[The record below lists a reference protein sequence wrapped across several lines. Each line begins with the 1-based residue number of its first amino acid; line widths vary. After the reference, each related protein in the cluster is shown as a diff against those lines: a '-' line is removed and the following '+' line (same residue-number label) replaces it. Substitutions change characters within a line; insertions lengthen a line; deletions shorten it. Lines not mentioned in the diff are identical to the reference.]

1 MERLTYDIAKEY
13 SRELSEIGEILDK
26 LKNNRVMELNGVG
39 QDGHL
44 STNAVKLEEKLNEL
58 LTKIQNGREGR
69 EAEIYK
75 WF

>member
-1 MERLTYDIAKEY
+1 MERLTYDIANEY
-13 SRELSEIGEILDK
+13 SIELREIGEILDK

-44 STNAVKLEEKLNEL
+44 STNAIKLEEKLNKL
-58 LTKIQNGREGR
+58 LTKIQNGNEGR
-69 EAEIYK
+69 ENEIGK